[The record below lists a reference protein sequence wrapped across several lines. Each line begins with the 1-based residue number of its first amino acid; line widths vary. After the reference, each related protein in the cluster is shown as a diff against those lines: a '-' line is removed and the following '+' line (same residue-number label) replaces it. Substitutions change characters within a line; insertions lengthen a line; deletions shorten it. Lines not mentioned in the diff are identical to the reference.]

1 MHAAT
6 PAPDGKPARPAWQ
19 GWGLTLGYLL
29 LWVLVGL
36 GAYTFALSAFLK

>member
-6 PAPDGKPARPAWQ
+6 PAPDGKPARSPWQAWVLAISY
-19 GWGLTLGYLL
+19 GV

-36 GAYTFALSAFLK
+36 GAYTFVAAAFLK